1 MTGGAQYGLTY
12 LVTFSLIF
20 STSNPT
26 KVAREMQ
33 NSSAIIADLRV
44 HDDTMQIV
52 SCYVQLGLRVA
63 HDTTH
68 PVSSITGLL
77 SFRVYMI
84 DAM

>member
-1 MTGGAQYGLTY
+1 
-12 LVTFSLIF
+12 
-20 STSNPT
+20 
-26 KVAREMQ
+26 MQ